1 MDSTTVAVQR
11 LIAWALPVL
20 LAITV
25 REVAHGWAAY
35 ALSNRSTRMMLGR
48 PSLNP
53 LKYVDPIGTLLVPG
67 VLLLL
72 PRFFLFGW
80 AKPAPIDLR
89 GFSSPRM
96 DLALV
101 ALTGPLSSLA
111 MAILWAILLRQ
122 AGQVGASQG
131 LWYGIGMMAEAG
143 LTINVSLMALHLIPL
158 PPLDGSRI
166 LMGLLPERAAAA
178 YAELEPYGMYILLG
192 LTAVPGLLAGLLY
205 WPTTLTFT
213 AIGRL
218 VGLEFA

>member
-1 MDSTTVAVQR
+1 MDSTTAAVQR

-25 REVAHGWAAY
+25 RELAHGWAAY
-35 ALSNRSTRMMLGR
+35 ALSDRSTRLTHGR

-53 LKYVDPIGTLLVPG
+53 LKYVDPVGTLLVPG

-72 PRFFLFGW
+72 PRFFIFGW
-80 AKPAPIDLR
+80 AKPAPIDPR
-89 GFSSPRM
+89 GFRSPRM

-101 ALTGPLSSLA
+101 ALTGPLASLA
-111 MAILWAILLRQ
+111 MAILWAILLRR
-122 AGQVGASQG
+122 AGEINAAQG
-131 LWYGIGMMAEAG
+131 LWYGIGMMAKAG
-143 LTINVSLMALHLIPL
+143 LIINVSLMALHLIPL

-178 YAELEPYGMYILLG
+178 YSELEPYGMYILLG

-205 WPTTLTFT
+205 WPTTVTYN
-213 AIGRL
+213 AIARL